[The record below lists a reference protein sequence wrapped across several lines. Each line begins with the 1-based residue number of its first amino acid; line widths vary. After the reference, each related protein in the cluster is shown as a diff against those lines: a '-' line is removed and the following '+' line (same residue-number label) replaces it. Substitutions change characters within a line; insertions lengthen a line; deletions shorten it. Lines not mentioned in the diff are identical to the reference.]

1 MGGKESKLSKKLLTV
16 ICLIEFIKNLK
27 KEWIISNKS
36 EIEILNSLR
45 LGTDDYDFNSIK
57 LIKRGGQGA
66 VFEIKSKIDDKIY
79 AGKRL

>member
-1 MGGKESKLSKKLLTV
+1 MTV
-16 ICLIEFIKNLK
+16 ISSKEFIKNLK
-27 KEWIISNKS
+27 KEWISSNKS

-45 LGTDDYDFNSIK
+45 PGKDDYDFDTIK

-66 VFEIKSKIDDKIY
+66 VFEIKSKIDGKIY

>member
-16 ICLIEFIKNLK
+16 IYLIEFIKNLK
-27 KEWIISNKS
+27 KEWITSSKS

-66 VFEIKSKIDDKIY
+66 VFEIKSKNDDKIY